1 MIRKYHN
8 HTLQT
13 NPRHRK
19 LEPQNICSNET
30 FVRQKKQSN
39 QQSLPL
45 QDDCKLERTQS
56 NAYQTETTQNPH
68 KQWEVHKQ
76 QINNNITT
84 ALERTAA

>member
-8 HTLQT
+8 YTLQA
-13 NPRHRK
+13 NPWHRK
-19 LEPQNICSNET
+19 EEPQNIYSNKT
-30 FVRQKKQSN
+30 FLRQHKQSN
-39 QQSLPL
+39 QLSLPL
-45 QDDCKLERTQS
+45 QDDCKLKMTQS
-56 NAYQTETTQNPH
+56 NAYQTKNPH